1 MHTTKDKQLI
11 TFHLDDG
18 KTVQYNLSTGQTIG
32 KRGKPVQSLNS
43 QLKGYSIRE
52 IIESFENEAYRKFFS
67 AILSHTNNYMT
78 NMGTLLKY
86 AKEYTRAEQYFTAGI
101 SVKLDFYTPISEIPK
116 GLIKLCRNYN
126 VTLTSNL
133 LRSYLAMPNEMNW
146 AFAQEYYFLTPA
158 HLAALFN
165 ASTYIR
171 DKNGNYGYRYY
182 INLLKDFGYDHKAL
196 IRYIDNLAAFEAQE
210 RIFNLIT
217 EIYDYANMMQ
227 KLSNKFEKYPRNFLT
242 THAIA
247 VRNYNRLQERFEE
260 EDFHKHYVPEY
271 NCTFDEY
278 CFIYPETTQQI
289 KDEAVQQHN
298 CVASYIKRVI
308 EGTCHILFLR
318 NKFTPD
324 TSLVTIEVRDG
335 RIVQA
340 KGIYNRDVYA
350 SEQKAIDKFNKKFS
364 KLNNNEKEKIAV

>member
-52 IIESFENEAYRKFFS
+52 IVESFENEAYRKFFF

-86 AKEYTRAEQYFTAGI
+86 AKEYARAEQYFTAGI
-101 SVKLDFYTPISEIPK
+101 SVELDFYTPISEIPK

-126 VTLTSNL
+126 VTLTSKL

-146 AFAQEYYFLTPA
+146 AFAQEYYFLTPT
-158 HLAALFN
+158 HLATLFN
-165 ASTYIR
+165 ASTYAR
-171 DKNGNYGYRYY
+171 DKNGIYGYRYY
-182 INLLKDFGYDHKAL
+182 INILKDFGYDHKAL

-227 KLSNKFEKYPRNFLT
+227 RLSNKFEKYPRNFLT

-318 NKFTPD
+318 NKLTPD